1 MIGLAGDGRCW
12 QRKQKK
18 GASIGLQSGAPL
30 TNLCARAFKFEKES
44 DRSRHDELK
53 YRSSVCR
60 GDMGEDR
67 EIGASVLAGVRA
79 ARPPSP
85 EEPRCSVRRVSA
97 GRGHLTRRG
106 QAWSDGNG
114 GRARSLAA
122 LARGA
127 LARLPSLRC
136 ACAARGLV
144 LAAVPAPARPGGV
157 WRRARGGSRASV
169 SRFVSSSSP
178 SNTQSLPSTSLR
190 TCSFF
195 PSRQTHM
202 RFVSR
207 VSFRRLGCD
216 FAQVCEITGACVILR
231 SHEITHPGVKSQPP
245 AKSYPGV

>member
-1 MIGLAGDGRCW
+1 
-12 QRKQKK
+12 
-18 GASIGLQSGAPL
+18 
-30 TNLCARAFKFEKES
+30 
-44 DRSRHDELK
+44 
-53 YRSSVCR
+53 
-60 GDMGEDR
+60 MGEDR

-136 ACAARGLV
+136 ACGLLARGG
-144 LAAVPAPARPGGV
+144 PASRGPARPG
-157 WRRARGGSRASV
+157 RARGGSRASV

-195 PSRQTHM
+195 PSRQTHTPLA
-202 RFVSR
+202 RRARRTAANARAVPQGRCCTCCPASR
-207 VSFRRLGCD
+207 VPGRRASRSSLLSVLPLEKRSARPPRCD
-216 FAQVCEITGACVILR
+216 ADM
-231 SHEITHPGVKSQPP
+231 SPP
-245 AKSYPGV
+245 W

>member
-1 MIGLAGDGRCW
+1 MDDAVRERRCT
-12 QRKQKK
+12 
-18 GASIGLQSGAPL
+18 SIGLQPGAPL

-136 ACAARGLV
+136 ACRL
-144 LAAVPAPARPGGV
+144 LHCIPTP
-157 WRRARGGSRASV
+157 
-169 SRFVSSSSP
+169 
-178 SNTQSLPSTSLR
+178 
-190 TCSFF
+190 F
-195 PSRQTHM
+195 PSGQI
-202 RFVSR
+202 
-207 VSFRRLGCD
+207 FR
-216 FAQVCEITGACVILR
+216 GAHR
-231 SHEITHPGVKSQPP
+231 ANPP
-245 AKSYPGV
+245 TLFGPFFLF